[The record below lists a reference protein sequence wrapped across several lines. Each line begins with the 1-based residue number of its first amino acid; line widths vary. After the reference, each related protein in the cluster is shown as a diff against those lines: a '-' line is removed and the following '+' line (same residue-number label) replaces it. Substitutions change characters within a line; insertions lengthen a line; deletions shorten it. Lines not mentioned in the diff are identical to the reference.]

1 MKPLHFIRS
10 LQVTDSFFPVGAFA
24 YSDGLETAA
33 AAGRVRDAVSLSG
46 WMKHFLENVFVPCEG
61 LALAKCMVALKE
73 SDFDTLRCIDEELT
87 ALRPCAAV
95 RAASTAVGKRLLALY
110 SSMAD
115 GENAPR
121 KAVTLPRSNMAV
133 AYALVYFHC
142 GIDERDGVLAFGY
155 NRLTGIV
162 SAALRLI
169 SMGQQEGQN
178 LLTKNLNDLPAA
190 VDRILGMKDEPL
202 RSFNPLLDIEQMN
215 HQYVYS
221 RLFRS

>member
-33 AAGRVRDAVSLSG
+33 AAGRVRDAVSLG
-46 WMKHFLENVFVPCEG
+46 EWMKHFLENVFVPCEG

-73 SDFDTLRCIDEELT
+73 SDFDTLRRIDEELT
-87 ALRPCAAV
+87 AIRPSAAV

-115 GENAPR
+115 GENAPW
-121 KAVTLPRSNMAV
+121 KAVTLPHSNTAV

>member
-1 MKPLHFIRS
+1 MKSLHFLRS

-33 AAGRVRDAVSLSG
+33 TAGRVRDAVSLG
-46 WMKHFLENVFVPCEG
+46 AWMKHFLESVFVPCEG
-61 LALAKCMVALKE
+61 LALAKCMFALKE
-73 SDFDTLRCIDEELT
+73 HDFDTLRQVDEELT
-87 ALRPCAAV
+87 AIRPAAAV
-95 RAASTAVGKRLLALY
+95 RAASTGVGKRLLALY
-110 SSMAD
+110 SSIAD
-115 GENAPR
+115 SEDAPW
-121 KAVTLPRSNMAV
+121 KAVTLPHSNAAV
-133 AYALVYFHC
+133 AYALVFFHC
-142 GIDERDGVLAFGY
+142 GIDEREAALAFGY

-190 VDRILGMKDEPL
+190 VDRILYMKDEPL
-202 RSFNPLLDIEQMN
+202 RSFGPLLDIEQMN
-215 HQYVYS
+215 HQHVYS

>member
-1 MKPLHFIRS
+1 
-10 LQVTDSFFPVGAFA
+10 
-24 YSDGLETAA
+24 
-33 AAGRVRDAVSLSG
+33 
-46 WMKHFLENVFVPCEG
+46 
-61 LALAKCMVALKE
+61 MVALKE
-73 SDFDTLRCIDEELT
+73 SDFETLRGIDEELT
-87 ALRPCAAV
+87 AIRPSAAG

-115 GENAPR
+115 GEKVLW
-121 KAVTLPRSNMAV
+121 KAVTLPHSNAAV

-142 GIDERDGVLAFGY
+142 GIDERDAVLAFGY

-178 LLTKNLNDLPAA
+178 LLTKTLNDLPAA
-190 VDRILGMKDEPL
+190 VDRILEMKDEPL
-202 RSFNPLLDIEQMN
+202 RSFSPLLDIEQMN